1 MYLYSDPNEGKARYN
16 ELLQEAE
23 AERRYQRIKG
33 NQPSLLQRSGDFLI
47 SLGRQLKTQARP
59 NAAIPAL
66 QKK

>member
-1 MYLYSDPNEGKARYN
+1 MYLYSDPNEGKARFN

-33 NQPSLLQRSGDFLI
+33 NRPSLLQRSGDFLI
-47 SLGRQLKTQARP
+47 SLGQQLKAQAQSNP
-59 NAAIPAL
+59 TIPAL